1 MSVVPYPGS
10 DSEERP
16 FMNTSDVDQRISQY
30 IQAARDLARGRF
42 DVEVPAA
49 DGDEIGQLGQA
60 LRNLA
65 QSLELQYQEL
75 QKIDQITTQINA
87 GLLLDDILENVYH
100 SFKDIIPYNRIGFS
114 LIENNGATVRARWA
128 TTDQPDARLKV
139 GYEAPLAG
147 SSLET
152 IIQTG
157 QPRIINDLEAYAK
170 AKPQSESTQLILAE
184 GIRSSLTCPLIAN
197 GIPVGF
203 MFFSST
209 QPNTYDDAHVESFR
223 RIADQLSVIVEKGRL
238 VSDLALQKEAIE
250 KQNGELKSLDDL
262 KNQLLGMAAHDL
274 RNPIGYIQMI
284 AEFLLATGDQL
295 PKDNR
300 DHLLQDLY
308 DQSRHMLDLLNDLLE
323 VSQIESGKLEIRP
336 RPLDL
341 AAFLTDAVQ
350 RHGMLAAP
358 KGTTV
363 LLADA
368 PPATVEADPERLRQ
382 VIDNLIS
389 NAIKYSPPGSTVR
402 VAAVR
407 HKGGW
412 RVNVQDEGPG
422 IKPNERDLLFKEFA
436 KLSARPTG
444 GESSTGLGL
453 AITRRIVEAHGGR
466 IGVDSEP
473 GHGATFWF
481 TLPG

>member
-1 MSVVPYPGS
+1 MST
-10 DSEERP
+10 
-16 FMNTSDVDQRISQY
+16 TSMDQRISQY
-30 IQAARDLARGRF
+30 IQAAQELAQGRF
-42 DVEVPAA
+42 DVVVPVV
-49 DGDEIGQLGQA
+49 DGDELGRLGQA
-60 LRNLA
+60 LRTLA
-65 QSLELQYQEL
+65 QTLELQYQEL
-75 QKIDQITTQINA
+75 RKLDQITSQINA

-114 LIENNGATVRARWA
+114 LIENNGTTVRARWA
-128 TTDQPDARLKV
+128 TTDQPDVQLKV

-157 QPRIINDLEAYAK
+157 QPRIINDLAAYLEH
-170 AKPQSESTQLILAE
+170 KPECESTRLIVTE
-184 GIRSSLTCPLIAN
+184 GIRASLTCPLIAN

-209 QPNTYDDAHVESFR
+209 QPNVYHTEHVESYR

-238 VSDLALQKEAIE
+238 VSELALQKEAFE
-250 KQNGELKSLDDL
+250 TQNRELKVLDDL
-262 KNQLLGMAAHDL
+262 KNKLLGMAAHDL

-284 AEFLLATGDQL
+284 SEFLLESGGKLSSENWERLLGDL
-295 PKDNR
+295 
-300 DHLLQDLY
+300 HS
-308 DQSRHMLDLLNDLLE
+308 QSRHMLDLLNDLLE
-323 VSQIESGKLEIRP
+323 VSQIESGRLEIRP
-336 RPLDL
+336 RSVDL
-341 AAFLTDAVQ
+341 HAFLTDAVQ

-363 LLADA
+363 QLADA
-368 PPATVEADPERLRQ
+368 PQVTIEADPERLRQ

-389 NAIKYSPPGSTVR
+389 NAIKYSPPGSTVS

-407 HKGGW
+407 KQGDW
-412 RVNVQDEGPG
+412 RISVRDEGPG
-422 IKPNERDLLFKEFA
+422 IKPGERDMLFTEFA

>member
-1 MSVVPYPGS
+1 MS
-10 DSEERP
+10 
-16 FMNTSDVDQRISQY
+16 TSSVDQRISQY
-30 IQAARDLARGRF
+30 IQAAQELAQGRF
-42 DVEVPAA
+42 DVVVPDA
-49 DGDEIGQLGQA
+49 GSDELGRLGQA
-60 LRNLA
+60 LRTLA
-65 QSLELQYQEL
+65 QTLELQYQEL
-75 QKIDQITTQINA
+75 RKLDQITSQINA

-114 LIENNGATVRARWA
+114 LIENNGTTVRARWA
-128 TTDQPDARLKV
+128 TTDQPDVQLKV

-157 QPRIINDLEAYAK
+157 QPRIINDLAAYLK
-170 AKPQSESTQLILAE
+170 RKPESESTRLILAE
-184 GIRSSLTCPLIAN
+184 GIRASLTCPLIAN

-209 QPNTYDDAHVESFR
+209 QPAVYHQEHVESYR

-238 VSDLALQKEAIE
+238 VSELALQKEAIE
-250 KQNGELKSLDDL
+250 TQNRELKVLDDL
-262 KNQLLGMAAHDL
+262 KNRLLGMAAHDL

-284 AEFLLATGDQL
+284 AEFLLESGNKLSPEDWARLLGDL
-295 PKDNR
+295 
-300 DHLLQDLY
+300 H

-323 VSQIESGKLEIRP
+323 VSQIESGRLEIRP
-336 RPLDL
+336 RPVDL
-341 AAFLTDAVQ
+341 RAFLADAVQ

-363 LLADA
+363 RLADA
-368 PPATVEADPERLRQ
+368 PQVTIEADPERLRQ

-407 HKGGW
+407 KHGDW
-412 RVNVQDEGPG
+412 RISVQDEGPG
-422 IKPNERDLLFKEFA
+422 IKPGERNRLFTEFA

-453 AITRRIVEAHGGR
+453 AITRRIVEAHGGK
-466 IGVDSEP
+466 IGVEL
-473 GHGATFWF
+473 GAGPRRD
-481 TLPG
+481 LLVHAAGVGKAMLSS